1 MPMKGARAMAGL
13 ARAGILA
20 WALALGPSLPAP
32 AQVPGRAL
40 TAAEVKAQ
48 YVVNVAR
55 CVDWP
60 PGKSPRDQGEFR
72 IGVLRYEGLEDA
84 LHGFEGQTVKGRRIV
99 VQAARDPKELLD
111 CPVICLGEPEGNEI
125 QRLVRTFRGLGA
137 LTFGESEA
145 FHRAGGVVRFQQEG
159 GRIRL
164 VFNRWALQESGL
176 KISSRLLSIT
186 PQVDP

>member
-1 MPMKGARAMAGL
+1 MIWRWSLARL
-13 ARAGILA
+13 ARAGTV
-20 WALALGPSLPAP
+20 ALVLGAPRPAP
-32 AQVPGRAL
+32 GQVPGRAL

-60 PGKSPRDQGEFR
+60 PAKTPRDQGEFR
-72 IGVLRYEGLEDA
+72 IGVLRDEGLEEA

-99 VQAARDPKELLD
+99 VQSARDIKEILG
-111 CPVICLGEPEGNEI
+111 CPVICLGDVEEGEI
-125 QRLVRTFRGLGA
+125 QRQVRPLRGAGA

-145 FHRAGGVVRFQQEG
+145 FHRAGGVVRFQRDG

-164 VFNRWALQESGL
+164 VFNRWALQETGL
-176 KISSRLLSIT
+176 QVNSRLLSIT